1 MESPDILDDLALMP
15 YSLPEI
21 ARKPRRPCW
30 DVTNTITNGS
40 FYSIGGLQTLSK

>member
-1 MESPDILDDLALMP
+1 MESPDIPDDLALMT

-30 DVTNTITNGS
+30 DVTNTNGS